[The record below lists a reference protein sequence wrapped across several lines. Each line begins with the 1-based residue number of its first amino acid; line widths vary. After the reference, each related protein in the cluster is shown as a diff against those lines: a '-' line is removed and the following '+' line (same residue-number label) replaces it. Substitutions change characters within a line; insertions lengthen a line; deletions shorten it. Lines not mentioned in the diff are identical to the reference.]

1 MLLNPFIRSNVS
13 PHGSMFL
20 LCQVFLGA
28 STETSADAGLRV
40 NDMIVS
46 INGRRVGGMMES
58 AFEVELEAS
67 GVALT
72 LVLSRFKHAE
82 SVEDRL
88 REAEK
93 QFQEAVDGAI
103 NDQRRLGWVDLIP
116 TSRTVFNHA
125 PATGPAPALAQQN
138 PAPLVSNV
146 SNGQG
151 LVDLVPATLAAA
163 SHVEASGPSLQEEQR
178 HPASLRVDAYS
189 RQAAVPGILTKAAVQ
204 APDRGGSA
212 ANESH
217 ETQMSSGSRRQQ
229 SQQSGLAPSNFN
241 ANRTSA
247 MNDATNLG
255 SVPAA
260 SGEDGMDFD
269 FGAGLCDD
277 YDQAWVGCAC
287 GIIHDQGVAVFW
299 LQCDSCKS
307 WYNVSPQC
315 VMFTEEEAKSMPSWV
330 CWGCTPPPRRPSAS
344 ESVPRELGLSHPSPL
359 GTEEPTLAL
368 PANQSTFETACALE
382 HQAVALTN
390 ATDEL
395 QFAHTSEARAAH
407 PSAISELHCSGH
419 DSRSG
424 RNVKPT
430 VSSGDSTPEQAGVS
444 IGAQK
449 RNRVERPC
457 SRIDPPTVPNSNP
470 PQVSAPGEQVPAEA
484 AAHARSERQSVVN
497 KGPARNRGQPSEMI
511 DDSLFYYKG
520 GWVPVPKC
528 SDDGTQVENDRKPVL
543 SVGDRVM
550 VREHGRADHGTG
562 TIVTTKVD
570 AELGRFYDVK
580 FIVGR
585 HTVRD
590 VHEHFVD
597 LLDPLSR
604 ATTGA

>member
-1 MLLNPFIRSNVS
+1 
-13 PHGSMFL
+13 
-20 LCQVFLGA
+20 
-28 STETSADAGLRV
+28 
-40 NDMIVS
+40 
-46 INGRRVGGMMES
+46 MES

-67 GVALT
+67 GVILT
-72 LVLSRFKHAE
+72 LVLSRYKHAE

-125 PATGPAPALAQQN
+125 PATGPAPAMAQQN
-138 PAPLVSNV
+138 PAPLVANASD
-146 SNGQG
+146 SQG
-151 LVDLVPATLAAA
+151 LVDLVPTILAAT
-163 SHVEASGPSLQEEQR
+163 SHVEASGPSVQEEQR
-178 HPASLRVDAYS
+178 HHASPRFDACS
-189 RQAAVPGILTKAAVQ
+189 RQATVPGILTKAVVQ

-212 ANESH
+212 ANERI
-217 ETQMSSGSRRQQ
+217 QVSSGSGRQQ
-229 SQQSGLAPSNFN
+229 SQESGLGPSNFN
-241 ANRTSA
+241 GNNKSA
-247 MNDATNLG
+247 MDDATTLG

-260 SGEDGMDFD
+260 SGEEAMDFD

-299 LQCDSCKS
+299 LQCDICKS

-330 CWGCTPPPRRPSAS
+330 CWGCTPPPQRPSAS
-344 ESVPRELGLSHPSPL
+344 ESVPRELGTAHPFPL
-359 GTEEPTLAL
+359 GTEEPALAL
-368 PANQSTFETACALE
+368 PASQSTVETAGALD
-382 HQAVALTN
+382 HQAVACST
-390 ATDEL
+390 ATEEL
-395 QFAHTSEARAAH
+395 QLAHSSEAGTAH
-407 PSAISELHCSGH
+407 PSVISELHGSRPTEADGVAQ
-419 DSRSG
+419 DSRSE
-424 RNVKPT
+424 RNSVPS
-430 VSSGDSTPEQAGVS
+430 VRGDDRTPEQAGVS

-449 RNRVERPC
+449 SNRVERQS
-457 SRIDPPTVPNSNP
+457 SRIDSCTVSISDP
-470 PQVSAPGEQVPAEA
+470 PQVPAPGNQVPVDA
-484 AAHARSERQSVVN
+484 AAHARSERRSAVN

-528 SDDGTQVENDRKPVL
+528 NDDGTREDSNLKPVL
-543 SVGDRVM
+543 SVGDRVL

-562 TIVTTKVD
+562 TIVATKVD

-597 LLDPLSR
+597 HLHPFCR
-604 ATTGA
+604 ANTEA